1 MTCLL
6 LTSWFLA
13 YASAHKNLMNL
24 TDNYVIK
31 ETISALEFTKKI
43 MHMSNALLTNM
54 LMLCNRKLK
63 DATNQKWL
71 HCVRFENIRS
81 QSKISFLKWF
91 SNNLWERLCMTVLT

>member
-1 MTCLL
+1 
-6 LTSWFLA
+6 
-13 YASAHKNLMNL
+13 MNL

-63 DATNQKWL
+63 DATNQK
-71 HCVRFENIRS
+71 
-81 QSKISFLKWF
+81 
-91 SNNLWERLCMTVLT
+91 